1 MTVNPDALDP
11 INRDLLRLLGENG
24 RASFTEL
31 GAAVGLSPHA
41 TAERVRRLQ
50 ESGVVRGFTAI
61 VDHAAI
67 GGGLEAL
74 IDVRLLAATP
84 PERFEEFVA
93 TLPDAREMWFVTGR
107 YDYELRVTCADPE
120 ALDGTVR
127 AIRQRGGVAATE
139 TRIVMRSRRFP
150 VA

>member
-1 MTVNPDALDP
+1 MKSDE
-11 INRDLLRLLGENG
+11 RDSIDRELLRLLGENG
-24 RASFTEL
+24 RASFTDL

-41 TAERVRRLQ
+41 TADRVRRLQ
-50 ESGVVRGFTAI
+50 DAGVIKGFTTI
-61 VDHAAI
+61 VDHAAL

-74 IDVRLLAATP
+74 IDVRLLAATK
-84 PERFEEFVA
+84 PEPFEQFVA

-120 ALDGTVR
+120 ALDRTVR
-127 AIRQRGGVAATE
+127 EIRQRGGVAATE